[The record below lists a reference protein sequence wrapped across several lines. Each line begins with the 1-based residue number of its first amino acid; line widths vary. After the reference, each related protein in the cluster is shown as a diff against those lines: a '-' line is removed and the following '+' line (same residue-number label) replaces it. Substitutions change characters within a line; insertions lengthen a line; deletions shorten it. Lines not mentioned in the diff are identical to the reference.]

1 MSAEFLDFILEVVIS
16 YLVPILELIG
26 VFIVAY
32 GTIKS
37 FIKFIRSGLN
47 SDDTRVKIDLADT
60 LALSLEF
67 KMAGEILKTVVS
79 HTIEELSILGAVI
92 VLRAL
97 LTFLIHWELK
107 MERQTEHAER
117 EHAKA
122 PLASFEARR
131 AFSNLLACHFYINL
145 SIIWAVLILQHN
157 YCLYMIKL
165 HQLKFI
171 LFFICVII

>member
-32 GTIKS
+32 
-37 FIKFIRSGLN
+37 
-47 SDDTRVKIDLADT
+47 TRVKIDLAET

-117 EHAKA
+117 EHAKIHEKA
-122 PLASFEARR
+122 
-131 AFSNLLACHFYINL
+131 
-145 SIIWAVLILQHN
+145 
-157 YCLYMIKL
+157 K
-165 HQLKFI
+165 
-171 LFFICVII
+171 

>member
-47 SDDTRVKIDLADT
+47 SDDTRVKIDLAET

-67 KMAGEILKTVVS
+67 KMAGEILKTEYS
-79 HTIEELSILGAVI
+79 WSRNCTACAFNIPDPLGTENGTPD
-92 VLRAL
+92 RAC
-97 LTFLIHWELK
+97 
-107 MERQTEHAER
+107 R
-117 EHAKA
+117 
-122 PLASFEARR
+122 ART
-131 AFSNLLACHFYINL
+131 C
-145 SIIWAVLILQHN
+145 
-157 YCLYMIKL
+157 
-165 HQLKFI
+165 
-171 LFFICVII
+171 

>member
-47 SDDTRVKIDLADT
+47 SDDTRVKIDLAET

-79 HTIEELSILGAVI
+79 HTIEEWNA
-92 VLRAL
+92 
-97 LTFLIHWELK
+97 
-107 MERQTEHAER
+107 RQSMPSA
-117 EHAKA
+117 
-122 PLASFEARR
+122 
-131 AFSNLLACHFYINL
+131 N
-145 SIIWAVLILQHN
+145 
-157 YCLYMIKL
+157 M
-165 HQLKFI
+165 LKFRKRQSKI
-171 LFFICVII
+171 RKKLL

>member
-1 MSAEFLDFILEVVIS
+1 MTAEFLDIILEGVIS

-47 SDDTRVKIDLADT
+47 SDDTRVKIDLAET

-107 MERQTEHAER
+107 WSARQNMLSANMQHFRKTQR
-117 EHAKA
+117 KSNSKQ
-122 PLASFEARR
+122 PASKTKR
-131 AFSNLLACHFYINL
+131 AVVFNL
-145 SIIWAVLILQHN
+145 S
-157 YCLYMIKL
+157 
-165 HQLKFI
+165 
-171 LFFICVII
+171 

>member
-1 MSAEFLDFILEVVIS
+1 MYTMMDVKYTQEDFFMSAEFLDFILEVVIS

-47 SDDTRVKIDLADT
+47 SDDTRVKIDLAET

-97 LTFLIHWELK
+97 LTFLNA
-107 MERQTEHAER
+107 RQSMPSA
-117 EHAKA
+117 
-122 PLASFEARR
+122 
-131 AFSNLLACHFYINL
+131 N
-145 SIIWAVLILQHN
+145 
-157 YCLYMIKL
+157 M
-165 HQLKFI
+165 LKFRKRQSKI
-171 LFFICVII
+171 RKKLL

>member
-1 MSAEFLDFILEVVIS
+1 MSAEFLDFILEGVIS

-47 SDDTRVKIDLADT
+47 SDDTRVKIDLAET

-107 MERQTEHAER
+107 MERQTEHAEH
-117 EHAKA
+117 EHAK
-122 PLASFEARR
+122 
-131 AFSNLLACHFYINL
+131 I
-145 SIIWAVLILQHN
+145 
-157 YCLYMIKL
+157 
-165 HQLKFI
+165 
-171 LFFICVII
+171 